1 MYNGTTCLRSSVQT
15 NSGPALSV
23 SCSLFLSPFFS
34 HFPPSLFLSL
44 SFRPFYPRPLSSH
57 TLFPPIL
64 HDTILSLPP
73 LSTPRASFSRACSC
87 SRLPILLRHSSSP
100 FSLSTS
106 VARTTV
112 NKPLIGLTPISGAL
126 FVVNERPAVTS
137 ITRVL
142 QCFFL
147 PPSAT
152 TAIGPILP
160 RYLSLPH
167 SQMRFND
174 DLSPLHLSKVSR
186 YSGGG
191 AARLGLFMT
200 HVDKL
205 CREKCALRALARL
218 AKHTRTSFFYPV
230 SWYLNRA

>member
-73 LSTPRASFSRACSC
+73 LSTPRASSSRACSC
-87 SRLPILLRHSSSP
+87 SRLPILLRHFSSP

-152 TAIGPILP
+152 TPSGLSSLAICHCRILKCGLMTIYHLCISRRSLATAAEAP
-160 RYLSLPH
+160 R
-167 SQMRFND
+167 
-174 DLSPLHLSKVSR
+174 VWV
-186 YSGGG
+186 YS
-191 AARLGLFMT
+191 
-200 HVDKL
+200 
-205 CREKCALRALARL
+205 
-218 AKHTRTSFFYPV
+218 
-230 SWYLNRA
+230 

>member
-23 SCSLFLSPFFS
+23 SCSPFFS

-73 LSTPRASFSRACSC
+73 LSTPRASSSRACSC

-152 TAIGPILP
+152 TPSGPSSLAICHCRILKCGLMTIYHLCISRRSLATAAEAP
-160 RYLSLPH
+160 R
-167 SQMRFND
+167 
-174 DLSPLHLSKVSR
+174 VWI
-186 YSGGG
+186 YS
-191 AARLGLFMT
+191 
-200 HVDKL
+200 
-205 CREKCALRALARL
+205 
-218 AKHTRTSFFYPV
+218 
-230 SWYLNRA
+230 

>member
-23 SCSLFLSPFFS
+23 SCSLFLFPFFS

-73 LSTPRASFSRACSC
+73 LSTPRASSSRACSC

-152 TAIGPILP
+152 TPSGPSSLAICHCRILKCGLMTIYHLCISRRSLATAAEAP
-160 RYLSLPH
+160 R
-167 SQMRFND
+167 
-174 DLSPLHLSKVSR
+174 VWV
-186 YSGGG
+186 YS
-191 AARLGLFMT
+191 
-200 HVDKL
+200 
-205 CREKCALRALARL
+205 
-218 AKHTRTSFFYPV
+218 
-230 SWYLNRA
+230 

>member
-73 LSTPRASFSRACSC
+73 LSTPRASSSRACSC

-152 TAIGPILP
+152 TPSGPSSLAICHCCILKCGLMTIYHLCISRRSLATAAEAP
-160 RYLSLPH
+160 R
-167 SQMRFND
+167 
-174 DLSPLHLSKVSR
+174 VWV
-186 YSGGG
+186 YS
-191 AARLGLFMT
+191 
-200 HVDKL
+200 
-205 CREKCALRALARL
+205 
-218 AKHTRTSFFYPV
+218 
-230 SWYLNRA
+230 

>member
-73 LSTPRASFSRACSC
+73 LSTPRASSSRACSC

-152 TAIGPILP
+152 TPSGPSSSLAICHCRILKCGLMTIYHLCISRRSLATAAEAP
-160 RYLSLPH
+160 R
-167 SQMRFND
+167 
-174 DLSPLHLSKVSR
+174 VWV
-186 YSGGG
+186 YS
-191 AARLGLFMT
+191 
-200 HVDKL
+200 
-205 CREKCALRALARL
+205 
-218 AKHTRTSFFYPV
+218 
-230 SWYLNRA
+230 